1 MKIFDFINAC
11 ALEWEVI
18 RIFTD
23 GEKGPKDIGSFFKFN
38 EILLLWKLAKEAEI
52 EEPLTLFVSVPTL
65 NMAISKI
72 VMESK
77 TNGTESKFSLSSK
90 KS

>member
-23 GEKGPKDIGSFFKFN
+23 GEKGPKDLGSFFKFN
-38 EILLLWKLAKEAEI
+38 EIPESLLETEI
-52 EEPLTLFVSVPTL
+52 DSWTVYEYSDGTR
-65 NMAISKI
+65 
-72 VMESK
+72 K
-77 TNGTESKFSLSSK
+77 TCEIDIYI
-90 KS
+90 